1 MRREGLFPALSLLSP
16 ALRWVPVAVR
26 RVSPAAV
33 LLPLAAWMVVLP
45 LIVDGCSCGHDFDFH
60 LVSWFEAAA
69 QFRAGTLLPHW
80 AYSPAWNAGEPR
92 FVFYPPLSWTLG
104 ALLGMV
110 LPWAAVPVAYTWI
123 ALTAAGLGMYRL
135 GRVVGGESAAL
146 LAALVY
152 VANPYMLFT
161 AYERAAYAELL
172 AAAWIP
178 LLLAA
183 VLRQRVTVLRV
194 AIAVALLWLTNAPAA
209 VMGCYALAL
218 VGVLRMGMVWRREGR
233 GAAIG
238 FAGRLAAGVGL
249 GLGLTAFYVVPAAF
263 ERRWVEIAMV
273 MVEGMRYGDNFL
285 FHHTADAAHD
295 EVLRTASWIAVGMLA
310 ATAAVLAAGI
320 KGQGKAGRV
329 QGVEDGRAGLD
340 HAGTRDQGSGITNS
354 GLAGLDAH
362 FSNEKT
368 IAKIGRP
375 ELFTRREVWVGL
387 AVVAGAIGVLLT
399 PVSAAVWRVAPE
411 MAFLQFPWRLLAVL
425 AAVLCTGIA
434 VLAARVR
441 PRMTTAALLG
451 LLLVAAMSWPAVRT
465 FRQEC
470 DPEDTVQARRA
481 VFDARTGT
489 DPTDE
494 YTPKDGDNDALAH
507 TDPPFWLAAEA
518 DAAAPRAVAAGAGA
532 AGPAARRFAVEVPAA
547 EMLILNLRAYPAW
560 RVRVNGVVVPAR
572 GERADGLIAVP
583 VPAGRDVI
591 EIAYGRTEDETVGMG
606 ISGMSV
612 LLLLGMGW
620 RRTVP
625 ASGAEPALEKNGT
638 QRMG

>member
-1 MRREGLFPALSLLSP
+1 VILI
-16 ALRWVPVAVR
+16 
-26 RVSPAAV
+26 
-33 LLPLAAWMVVLP
+33 PLAALMVVLP

-92 FVFYPPLSWTLG
+92 FVFYPPLSWALG

-110 LPWAAVPVAYTWI
+110 LPWAAVPVAYTWM
-123 ALTAAGLGMYRL
+123 ALTAAGFGMYRL
-135 GRVVGGESAAL
+135 GRVLAGEAAAL

-161 AYERAAYAELL
+161 AYERTAYAELL

-194 AIAVALLWLTNAPAA
+194 AIPVALLWLTNAPAA

-218 VGVLRMGMVWRREGR
+218 VGVLRLGMVWRREGSEGQR
-233 GAAIG
+233 AAGG
-238 FAGRLAAGVGL
+238 FAGRLMAGVAL
-249 GLGLTAFYVVPAAF
+249 GLGLAAFYVVPAAF

-285 FHHTADAAHD
+285 FHQTADPAHD

-310 ATAAVLAAGI
+310 ATAAVLGMAGI
-320 KGQGKAGRV
+320 KRQGVGGRV
-329 QGVEDGRAGLD
+329 QGGEGLENT
-340 HAGTRDQGSGITNS
+340 GIRDQGSGIRKGEEAGS
-354 GLAGLDAH
+354 REQGVGSRKGGLAALDSPPCRKSA
-362 FSNEKT
+362 
-368 IAKIGRP
+368 
-375 ELFTRREVWVGL
+375 TRMGHPSIL
-387 AVVAGAIGVLLT
+387 AVLAAAIGVLLT
-399 PVSAAVWRVAPE
+399 PVSAVVWRVAPE

-425 AAVLCTGIA
+425 AAVLAAGIA
-434 VLAARVR
+434 MVAAGIRL
-441 PRMTTAALLG
+441 RMAALLG
-451 LLLVAAMSWPAVRT
+451 LLLVAAMSWPAVRA

-481 VFDARTGT
+481 AFDARTGT

-494 YTPKDGDNDALAH
+494 YTPKNDDNDALAH
-507 TDPPFWLAAEA
+507 GDPPFWLGEDA
-518 DAAAPRAVAAGAGA
+518 DAAVPHAGV
-532 AGPAARRFAVEVPAA
+532 AGPVARRFTVEVSAA

-560 RVRVNGVVVPAR
+560 RVRVNGVLVAAR
-572 GERADGLIAVP
+572 GERADGLMAVP

-591 EIAYGRTEDETVGMG
+591 AIAYGRTEDETVGMG
-606 ISGMSV
+606 ISGVSA
-612 LLLLGMGW
+612 LLLIGVGW
-620 RRTVP
+620 RR
-625 ASGAEPALEKNGT
+625 KN
-638 QRMG
+638 RV